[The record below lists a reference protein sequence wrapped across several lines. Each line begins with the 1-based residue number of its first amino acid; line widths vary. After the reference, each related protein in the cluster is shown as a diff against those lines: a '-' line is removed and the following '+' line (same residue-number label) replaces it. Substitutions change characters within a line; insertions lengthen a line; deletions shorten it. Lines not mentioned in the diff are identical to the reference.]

1 MFGKINYMKLLK
13 ALDGDMMYLHYYLEV
28 VMEDL
33 RNAPPYE
40 ELYSYVL

>member
-1 MFGKINYMKLLK
+1 MFTKLNYMELLEQ
-13 ALDGDMMYLHYYLEV
+13 LGDMMYLHYYLEV

-33 RNAPPYE
+33 RYAPPYE